1 MINRRFSNIVL
12 HEFAISDGKGHL
24 EDVPDAPNIP
34 QVGGGESGVKALLV
48 CTDSGVV

>member
-1 MINRRFSNIVL
+1 M
-12 HEFAISDGKGHL
+12 HGKGHL

-48 CTDSGVV
+48 CTDSGVVQYLYSCQLSHING